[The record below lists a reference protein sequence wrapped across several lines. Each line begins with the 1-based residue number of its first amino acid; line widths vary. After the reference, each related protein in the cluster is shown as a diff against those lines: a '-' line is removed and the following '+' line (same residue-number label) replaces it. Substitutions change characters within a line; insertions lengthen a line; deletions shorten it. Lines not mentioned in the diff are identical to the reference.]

1 MCTCQSCSKPD
12 GSPKKPGICCLDV
25 FLNIIPGVATLIC
38 SLSLIGTLFIVCKYI
53 CLKNDK
59 TESNGKVAVELA
71 KTIPYQ
77 SGIILGS
84 IVVLNWRH
92 KRGEIENQGKSNNQ
106 QE

>member
-1 MCTCQSCSKPD
+1 MTNDPSSQKPNY
-12 GSPKKPGICCLDV
+12 PKEEPGICCLDV

-53 CLKNDK
+53 CLKNDQ

-84 IVVLNWRH
+84 IVVLHWRH
-92 KRGEIENQGKSNNQ
+92 KRGEIKNEGKSKSQ
-106 QE
+106 